1 MEAGDKHRENFRKKI
16 LVRIK
21 NYMDVIFVRVFHH

>member
-1 MEAGDKHRENFRKKI
+1 MDVGDKQRENFRKKI

-21 NYMDVIFVRVFHH
+21 NYMDVIFVRLFHH